1 MTTTKRTQPI
11 WSQGNISDV
20 PRLKLFNSLTRK
32 KEIFVPKNGNKVN
45 WYSCGPTVYDASH
58 MGHAR
63 SYITFDILRRVLMD
77 YFHYDVEYVM
87 NITDIDDKI
96 IKRARQIYL
105 FEEYLKIVTDKK
117 MVQKDIILAL
127 NDLKKD
133 IEQMDADKKT
143 MTLKAIDKLSSVSK
157 LIEST
162 SLESLNLILDDIKDP
177 FGAYLDKVNSADI
190 TDNSIFVAL
199 PRFWE
204 TDFHSNMTSLN
215 ILPPDKLS
223 RVSEYIPE
231 IIDYIT
237 SIIKNGYAYES
248 NGSVYFDVAEFDSKP
263 IHHYAKLVPEAY
275 GDSKSLL
282 DGEGD
287 LSVSAVNEKH
297 SPNDFALWK
306 RSKNGEPW
314 WESPW
319 GKGRPGWHIECSVMA
334 SSILGQT
341 LDIHTGGIDLKF
353 PHHDN
358 EIAQAEAYY
367 NNKEWVRFFLHSGH
381 LTISGCK
388 MSKSLKNFITIDDAL
403 KNNTSRQLRLAFL
416 LHSWKDTLDY
426 SESTMESAMSCE
438 KVLNEFFL
446 NVKSLLRRRN
456 DVKLAVSY
464 SKWLPSEKELDK
476 KFNLCKSNVHAA
488 LCDNVDT
495 KAALEAIKECIFACN
510 IYLRDCS
517 SADVN
522 HYLLLNIAKYI
533 TGILKIFGI
542 QTANEIGFPV
552 SEQSSSND
560 VETIITP
567 YLNILS
573 DFRDSVRSIAR
584 TNGSK
589 DILILC
595 DYLRDEI
602 LPENGVRLEDADGK
616 PTAIKFVGREAIL
629 REKRAKAKTE
639 ADKLAEKEKK
649 KMELEQAR
657 AKKEELKKIHPKD
670 LFKLETEKYLEF
682 DENGLPTVD
691 IQGNKISK
699 GLTKKLQKIQLTHAT
714 QYNEYLKS
722 IDKI

>member
-1 MTTTKRTQPI
+1 MAKRSQPA
-11 WSQGNISDV
+11 WSCDIASDS

-32 KEIFVPKNGNKVN
+32 KEIFIPKNGNKVH

-63 SYITFDILRRVLMD
+63 SYITFDILRRVLKN

-96 IKRARQIYL
+96 IKRARQLHL
-105 FEEYLKIVTDKK
+105 FEEYVKTATDKQI
-117 MVQKDIILAL
+117 VQKDIVLAL
-127 NDLKKD
+127 GNLKKN
-133 IEQMDADKKT
+133 IEQMDPDKKV
-143 MTLKAIDKLSSVSK
+143 MTLKDIEKLTSISQ
-157 LIEST
+157 LIEK
-162 SLESLNLILDDIKDP
+162 LLLDDVKLALNEIKDP
-177 FGAYLDKVNSADI
+177 FGAYLDTLNSTDVP
-190 TDNSIFVAL
+190 DNSIFESL

-204 TDFHSNMTSLN
+204 SNFHLNMTSLN
-215 ILPPDKLS
+215 ILPPDKIS

-231 IIDYIT
+231 IIAYIET
-237 SIIKNGYAYES
+237 IIKNGYAYES
-248 NGSVYFDVAEFDSKP
+248 NGSVYFDVAAFDSQP

-275 GDSKSLL
+275 GDSKSLQ

-287 LSVSAVNEKH
+287 LTTSAVDEKR

-306 RSKNGEPW
+306 KSKKGEPW
-314 WESPW
+314 WNSSW

-367 NNKEWVRFFLHSGH
+367 NNEEWVRYFLHSGH

-388 MSKSLKNFITIDDAL
+388 MSKSLKNFITIEDAL
-403 KNNTSRQLRLAFL
+403 KKNTPRQLRLAFL

-426 SESTMESAMSCE
+426 SESTMESAMACE
-438 KVLNEFFL
+438 KLLNEFFL
-446 NVKSLLRRRN
+446 NVKNVTRKN
-456 DVKLAVSY
+456 DVDKLAIGY
-464 SKWLPSEKELDK
+464 SKWLPSEIELSK

-488 LCDNVDT
+488 LCDNIDT
-495 KAALEAIKECIFACN
+495 KAVLEAIRECISACN
-510 IYLRDCS
+510 VYLRDCNS
-517 SADVN
+517 SIN
-522 HYLLLNIAKYI
+522 HTLLLDIAKYI
-533 TGILKIFGI
+533 TEILKVFGI
-542 QTANEIGFPV
+542 KTADEIGFPV
-552 SEQSSSND
+552 SEGSSSND
-560 VETIITP
+560 VETIVTP

-573 DFRDSVRSIAR
+573 DFRDAVRAIARSI
-584 TNGSK
+584 GSK

-595 DYLRDEI
+595 DKLRDET
-602 LPENGVRLEDADGK
+602 LPDNGVRLEDADGK
-616 PTAIKFVGREAIL
+616 PTAIKFVGRETIL
-629 REKRAKAKTE
+629 REKKAKAKAE

-649 KMELEQAR
+649 KKEQDQAR

-670 LFKLETEKYLEF
+670 LFKLETDKYSEF
-682 DENGLPTVD
+682 DENGLPTID
-691 IQGNKISK
+691 SQGNKISK
-699 GLTKKLQKIQLTHAT
+699 GLTKKLQKIQSTHAT
-714 QYNEYLKS
+714 LHKEYLES